1 MLVDEINGVRQNGN
15 TSTNGDTSGDLNGHG
30 PAKRRETNGS
40 RHSSEVCVVG
50 AGPAGLMLA

>member
-1 MLVDEINGVRQNGN
+1 MIVDEIDGVRQNGD
-15 TSTNGDTSGDLNGHG
+15 TNGDTNGEVNGHG

>member
-1 MLVDEINGVRQNGN
+1 MIVDEINGVRQNGD
-15 TSTNGDTSGDLNGHG
+15 TNGETNGELNNGHG